1 MKPPDFLQPNFT
13 MHANVWCE
21 KEGRINRHLLEI
33 VKHDDNHISYWRTC
47 CDCKHEYDTLK
58 RLGVEKPNP
67 RKADRMPTTEWVF
80 LVLHPED
87 IIA

>member
-1 MKPPDFLQPNFT
+1 MKPPDFLSEGFV

-21 KEGRINRHLLEI
+21 KEGRVNRHELQL
-33 VKHDDNHISYWRTC
+33 VSHASNRISFWKTC
-47 CDCKHEYDTLK
+47 LDCQVEFVTLK
-58 RLGVEKPNP
+58 RLGVEKPDP
-67 RKADRMPTTEWVF
+67 KRADVMPVTEWVF

>member
-1 MKPPDFLQPNFT
+1 

-21 KEGRINRHLLEI
+21 REGRVNRHELQLVE
-33 VKHDDNHISYWRTC
+33 HTNNHISYWKTC
-47 CDCKHEYDTLK
+47 ESCLHEYTALK
-58 RLGVEKPNP
+58 PLGVEKPNP
-67 RKADRMPTTEWVF
+67 KKADRMPITEWVF